1 MKTTSRNRILR
12 RPAGFSLTEILI
24 VITLLGLI
32 GTMLTSVLVRQQR
45 FHRAVSS
52 MTDARARMRD
62 VATILPTDLRGLSTI
77 GGDIL
82 AFTDTSLQ
90 FRAFLGT
97 SIVCDWRTTQIIG
110 IPPKVMASGN
120 VISAW
125 IYPPAANDIAFIY
138 DEGTE
143 AGNADDDWT
152 PYILTSTDDTVSTT
166 ICPSSTT
173 FTTAGDNTATKYVLR
188 LPSAPDQTRI
198 KPGAPIR
205 FAREVR
211 YSVYLAS
218 DAQWYVGFQSCTP
231 HASLTSAGTCGTR
244 EVLAGPVKAA
254 STDTTQSGLFFV
266 FYNQSGGVVTSQ
278 ANAGTIASI
287 GVGIRTTSESM
298 RQAAATKSQTFITG
312 GDSLRFTVGIRNRI

>member
-1 MKTTSRNRILR
+1 MKTNRKPNVR
-12 RPAGFSLTEILI
+12 RGAGFSLVEILI

-45 FHRAVSS
+45 FHRAVTS

-62 VATILPTDLRGLSTI
+62 VATILPTDLRGLSSI
-77 GGDIL
+77 GGDLL
-82 AFTDTSLQ
+82 AFSDTSLQ

-97 SIVCDWRTTQIIG
+97 SILCDFRTTQIIS
-110 IPPKVMASGN
+110 IPPKVLASKN

-143 AGNADDDWT
+143 AGNADDLWRG
-152 PYILTSTDDTVSTT
+152 YILTATDDTISST
-166 ICPSSTT
+166 ICPSSST
-173 FTTAGDNTATKYVLR
+173 FTQAADNGAEKYILS
-188 LPSAPDQTRI
+188 LPSAPDQTKI

-211 YSVYLAS
+211 YSVYIAS
-218 DAQWYVGFQSCTP
+218 DAQWYVGFQNCTP
-231 HASLTSAGTCGTR
+231 HASLTSPGTCGTR

-254 STDTTQSGLFFV
+254 TTDTATSGLYFV
-266 FYNQSGGVVTSQ
+266 FYNQTGGRVTSQ
-278 ANAGTIASI
+278 ADANTIASI

-312 GDSLRFTVGIRNRI
+312 GDSLRFTIGIRNRI